1 MKSLYCFLCRTKNDT
16 DLLNYQY
23 VEPLIDIV
31 SQDRDYSNV
40 DVHEHAILHFS
51 MLSIKTAEERGSK
64 NRAEN
69 KEN

>member
-1 MKSLYCFLCRTKNDT
+1 MKSLYCSLWRTKNDT

-31 SQDRDYSNV
+31 SHDRDYSNV
-40 DVHEHAILHFS
+40 DMHEHAILHFS
-51 MLSIKTAEERGSK
+51 LLSIKTEERRSK
-64 NRAEN
+64 NRADN